1 MNSRPQE
8 GPLAG
13 VRVID
18 AASGI
23 AGPVAT
29 MILGDFGAQ
38 VIRIERGSPDA
49 GAALEQPGAVMWNRN
64 KTIVPADVDG
74 GAAAA
79 ITALAAT
86 ADLVVTSQDSVAES
100 LGLPLGG
107 PAPADRVHLHLPG
120 WHLGDQPAG
129 APALADPLTLDRMM
143 QAEYG
148 IARRQTSFSGGPVD
162 CVYPFAS
169 YLQGTWGAAAAIASL
184 IERVR
189 TGTGQRTIVDPL
201 HGAIVAATTTMFTDP
216 KLSLPSTTV
225 GPGGPNPAF
234 GTYQCAD
241 GQWLFLGALGVKFQ
255 DIAFSLLGTTDITA
269 HPRIAANREEIYAVD
284 LRDEVRARIAAG
296 FRKKNRDA
304 WLDEFTA
311 AGCPASAVAD
321 RDSWLDHPQ
330 VIAMGQRVEFDDPLV
345 GHAVTVGNPV
355 RFSGFPRPGYRPRA
369 FADAARWDDERPPA
383 AQRAQAAPGSLPG
396 SGPLHGMRVLDL
408 GTVLS
413 GPYAG
418 QLLASLGAD
427 VIKVETTK
435 GDEFRVRGYMINR
448 GQRGLSIDLRDPRG
462 YAAFSQLVRT
472 SDVVLDNFRPGV
484 TERLRIDLESLRAV
498 NPEIVT
504 TSITGYGGVGPL
516 GNLPGYDPVVQSLS
530 GIMRAQGGDAEPV
543 FCTVSVNDVTVACL
557 AALGTCAALYQRVT
571 GRGGQAVS
579 SSLAA
584 SATYMQNGEL
594 VRFAGRPPAERGGR
608 DYPGPSPLSR
618 YYECA
623 DGWVRI
629 HLPSAGSA
637 VEAGIL
643 RSATVPDAELA
654 DFLAAVLA
662 DLPSEKI
669 AELLTPLGGIVARG
683 RDNKELLFDPV
694 TLDDGHI
701 GMVTW
706 PDGNQSYMPRQYAS
720 FSLHP
725 DNPMMTTPGMGEH
738 SRTILLEAGVA
749 AETVDALIDAG
760 VVVQGKPLHSVAG
773 TGYR

>member
-18 AASGI
+18 ATSGI
-23 AGPVAT
+23 AGPIAT
-29 MILGDFGAQ
+29 MILGDFGAH
-38 VIRIERGSPDA
+38 VVRVERESQGSGPD
-49 GAALEQPGAVMWNRN
+49 LPGAVMWSRN
-64 KTIVPADVDG
+64 KTVVPVD
-74 GAAAA
+74 AAAD
-79 ITALAAT
+79 LVAT
-86 ADLVVTSQDSVAES
+86 ADLVVTSDAGVAES

-107 PAPADRVHLHLPG
+107 AAPTDRVHLHLPSWRPG
-120 WHLGDQPAG
+120 TT
-129 APALADPLTLDRMM
+129 ADPLTMDRMM

-162 CVYPFAS
+162 GVYPFAS

-184 IERVR
+184 IERTR
-189 TGTGQRTIVDPL
+189 TGAGQRTVVDAL

-241 GQWLFLGALGVKFQ
+241 EQWLFLGALGVKFQ
-255 DIAFSLLGTTDITA
+255 DIAFSLLGTSDITR

-284 LRDEVRARIAAG
+284 LRDEVRARIAEG
-296 FRKKNRDA
+296 FRKKNRDR
-304 WLDEFTA
+304 WLAELTE

-330 VIAMGQRVEFDDPLV
+330 VIAMGQRVEFDDPIV
-345 GHAVTVGNPV
+345 GRTVMAGNPV
-355 RFSGFPRPGYRPRA
+355 RFPGFPRPAYRPRV
-369 FADAARWDDERPPA
+369 FAPAAWWPDERPRTATGIAP
-383 AQRAQAAPGSLPG
+383 QRLPG
-396 SGPLHGMRVLDL
+396 RGPLHGIRVLDL
-408 GTVLS
+408 GTVLA

-418 QLLASLGAD
+418 QLMASLGAD

-462 YAAFSQLVRT
+462 YDAFSQLVRA
-472 SDVVLDNFRPGV
+472 SDAVLDNFRPGV
-484 TERLRIDLESLRAV
+484 VDRLRIGLESLRAM
-498 NPEIVT
+498 NPDIVA

-516 GNLPGYDPVVQSLS
+516 GQLPGYDPVIQALS

-557 AALGTCAALYQRVT
+557 AALGTCAALYQRFS
-571 GRGGQAVS
+571 GHGGQAVS

-584 SATYMQNGEL
+584 ASTFMQSGEL
-594 VRFAGRPPAERGGR
+594 IRFDRRPAAERGGR
-608 DYPGPSPLSR
+608 DYPGPCALSR
-618 YYECA
+618 YYRCA

-629 HLPSAGSA
+629 HLPSAGIA
-637 VEAGIL
+637 VKAGL
-643 RSATVPDAELA
+643 ARSGEIPDAELA
-654 DFLAAVLA
+654 DTLTAALAE
-662 DLPSEKI
+662 LPSDKI
-669 AELLTPLGGIVARG
+669 TELLTPLGGIVARG

-694 TLDDGHI
+694 ALDDGHI
-701 GMVTW
+701 GVVTW
-706 PDGNQSYMPRQYAS
+706 PDGNQTYMPRQYAS
-720 FSLHP
+720 FSLH
-725 DNPMMTTPGMGEH
+725 DENPMMTTPGMGEH
-738 SRTILLEAGVA
+738 SRAILLEAGISEQTA
-749 AETVDALIDAG
+749 DTLIDAG
-760 VVVQGKPLHSVAG
+760 VVVQGQPLHSVAG